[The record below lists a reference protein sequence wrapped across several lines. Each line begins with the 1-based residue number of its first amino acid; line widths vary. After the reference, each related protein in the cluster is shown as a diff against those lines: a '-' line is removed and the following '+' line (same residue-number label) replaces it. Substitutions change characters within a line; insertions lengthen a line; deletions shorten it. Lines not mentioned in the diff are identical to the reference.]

1 LKEYNV
7 KHYSTEN
14 ENKGAVI
21 ERFNRTLKM
30 KLTKLFDIRQTFK
43 YIDVLQNVIKNYNN
57 TYHRTINMTPNEAS
71 QSKNEQEIFSRV
83 FPNQELEQ
91 TEKPKYKVGDLV
103 RIPIKKSAFSKEG
116 TGNFTIE
123 IFKIKKIKNTTP
135 ITYELEDLQNEEIK
149 GSFYEPELVLVPP
162 KVMNEAFRI
171 EKIIETKGK
180 GKNKQALVKYL
191 GWPDKFNEWLPFDN
205 VKNSVT

>member
-1 LKEYNV
+1 
-7 KHYSTEN
+7 
-14 ENKGAVI
+14 
-21 ERFNRTLKM
+21 
-30 KLTKLFDIRQTFK
+30 
-43 YIDVLQNVIKNYNN
+43 
-57 TYHRTINMTPNEAS
+57 MTPNEAS
-71 QSKNEQEIFSRV
+71 QNKNEQEIFSRV

-205 VKNSVT
+205 VKNSFT